1 MSISPSGI
9 IDFFE
14 HPPVGML
21 LQLDVDA
28 AGPYAGVH
36 TLPTYEHPAG
46 TTHLVGATYGCM
58 VQLNGTIPAQLG
70 LELGWYDPTG
80 LYTEDRYTLRLCQF
94 VVQHQTTSGLWIST
108 QVVDVFNFPWP
119 IFWTDALP
127 GRVGLRTLPG
137 ISVDLL
143 YWPKPL

>member
-1 MSISPSGI
+1 MAINPSGI

-14 HPPVGML
+14 HPPIEL
-21 LQLDVDA
+21 LSAVRLDA

-36 TLPTYEHPAG
+36 TLPTYEYPSG
-46 TTHLVGATYGCM
+46 STHLVASTYGVV

-80 LYTEDRYTLRLCQF
+80 LYTEDRYNLRLCQF
-94 VVQHQTTSGLWIST
+94 VVQHQTLAGLWVST
-108 QVVDVFNFPWP
+108 QVQDVYNFPWP
-119 IFWTDALP
+119 IFWTQALP
-127 GRVGLRTLPG
+127 QRVGLRTLPG